1 MYGDYKVKD
10 IYKSETPKNA
20 QITEAKY
27 TQSISKNSEM
37 DIKSRRY
44 ELAAT
49 KNGFIPYDITVN
61 ALDTIEL
68 DFIAVDGDYDLTIPF
83 LGTSFNAVK
92 KGDKKR
98 FTFQITNTGVFA
110 FQCNQFCP
118 EGKIIKPDVV
128 IAKNYLTKDELESLG
143 RIVNAYLDLAE
154 NRAKRKIPMS
164 MEDWAKR
171 LDQFLEFDER
181 AILQDKGRISAEVA
195 KEHAESEFEK
205 YRITQDRLFESD
217 FDKEIKA
224 IEDEMKKKDQD

>member
-1 MYGDYKVKD
+1 MNGNTTYQKKPLFIIAIIVIIVVLFFLFFLSRKNQNNQPSLLKEKEKSQTEQKSQEPMYGDYKVKD

-118 EGKIIKPDVV
+118 EGKIIKGSFTV
-128 IAKNYLTKDELESLG
+128 IS
-143 RIVNAYLDLAE
+143 
-154 NRAKRKIPMS
+154 S
-164 MEDWAKR
+164 
-171 LDQFLEFDER
+171 
-181 AILQDKGRISAEVA
+181 
-195 KEHAESEFEK
+195 
-205 YRITQDRLFESD
+205 
-217 FDKEIKA
+217 
-224 IEDEMKKKDQD
+224 KK